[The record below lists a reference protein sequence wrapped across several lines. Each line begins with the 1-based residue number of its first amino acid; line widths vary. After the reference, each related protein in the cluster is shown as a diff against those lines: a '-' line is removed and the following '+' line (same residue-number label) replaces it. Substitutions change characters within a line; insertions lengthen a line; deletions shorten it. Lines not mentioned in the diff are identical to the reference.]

1 MDGRCRLTLRNG
13 TLRHVSPVPTYD
25 LRQEEAA
32 ADGRGEKKKRKGQR
46 SPGTAEGCPE
56 LVIFPCRHM

>member
-1 MDGRCRLTLRNG
+1 MQADVAQWDPASCL
-13 TLRHVSPVPTYD
+13 PVPTYD

-32 ADGRGEKKKRKGQR
+32 ADGRGKKKKRKGQR
-46 SPGTAEGCPE
+46 SPGAAEGCPE